1 MLPLMRSANE
11 GKMRFKRRFGNMV
24 KPVRHI
30 LGLSGGKDSTALAIY
45 MRNRVPEMEYF
56 FCDTGAELAETY
68 EYLAKLEVYLGKK
81 ISRLSSDRSFDHWL
95 KIYRGTLPSPNMRW
109 CTKVLKIEPLEKWI
123 GADTAVSYVGLRADE
138 ASRKGYMST
147 KKNMI
152 SVFPFIDDG
161 LELKDIENLLIES
174 GLGKPSFYQ
183 WRSRS
188 GCYFC
193 FYQRKSEW
201 IGLADNHPDLF
212 SAAIDYEGKIG
223 HEKTAAREAYTWS
236 QGESLVDLLKR
247 RDRVKTISPSDAR
260 SDLLLDILDES
271 QGEDEGFCS
280 SCHL

>member
-1 MLPLMRSANE
+1 MN
-11 GKMRFKRRFGNMV
+11 

-45 MRNRVPEMEYF
+45 MRDRVPEMEYF
-56 FCDTGAELAETY
+56 FCDTGAELPETY

-81 ISRLSSDRSFDHWL
+81 IIRLSSDRTFDHWL
-95 KIYRGTLPSPNMRW
+95 KVYRGTLPSPQMRW

-123 GADTAVSYVGLRADE
+123 GTDKAVSYVGLRADE

-147 KKNMI
+147 KQNMM

-161 LELKDIENLLIES
+161 LELRDIENLLTES
-174 GLGKPSFYQ
+174 GLGKPSYYE

-193 FYQRKSEW
+193 FYQRKQEW
-201 IGLADNHPDLF
+201 IGLAEKHPELF
-212 SAAIDYEGKIG
+212 AAAVDYENKVG
-223 HEKTAAREAYTWS
+223 HEKTASKSEYTWS
-236 QGESLVDLLKR
+236 HGESLPKLLERK
-247 RDRVKTISPSDAR
+247 DYIKKSAEPGAKSA
-260 SDLLLDILDES
+260 LLLDIFDE
-271 QGEDEGFCS
+271 ENDNDFCQ

>member
-1 MLPLMRSANE
+1 MA
-11 GKMRFKRRFGNMV
+11 KT
-24 KPVRHI
+24 VRHI

-45 MRNRVPEMEYF
+45 MRDRVPEMEYF
-56 FCDTGAELAETY
+56 FCDTGAELPETY

-81 ISRLSSDRSFDHWL
+81 IARLSSDRTFDHWL
-95 KIYRGTLPSPNMRW
+95 KVYRGTLPSPNMRW

-123 GADTAVSYVGLRADE
+123 GTDNAISYVGLRADE

-147 KKNMI
+147 KRNML

-161 LELKDIENLLIES
+161 LELRDIENLLIES
-174 GLGKPSFYQ
+174 GLGKPSYYE

-201 IGLADNHPDLF
+201 IGLAERHPDLF
-212 SAAIDYEGKIG
+212 EKAKDYEDKLGFEATSSG
-223 HEKTAAREAYTWS
+223 NAYTWS
-236 QGESLVDLLKR
+236 HGESLTELLARKNSI
-247 RDRVKTISPSDAR
+247 KTSTCKEESN
-260 SDLLLDILDES
+260 LLLDLLDEDTIQS
-271 QGEDEGFCS
+271 EYCS

>member
-1 MLPLMRSANE
+1 MAEM
-11 GKMRFKRRFGNMV
+11 
-24 KPVRHI
+24 VRHI

-45 MRNRVPEMEYF
+45 MRDHVPDMEYF
-56 FCDTGAELAETY
+56 FCDTGAELPETY

-81 ISRLSSDRSFDHWL
+81 IVRLSSDRTFDHWL

-123 GADTAVSYVGLRADE
+123 GEDKAISYVGLRADE
-138 ASRKGYMST
+138 ASRKGYIST
-147 KKNMI
+147 KKNMM

-161 LELKDIENLLIES
+161 LELRDIENLLLES
-174 GLGKPSFYQ
+174 GLGKPSYYE

-201 IGLADNHPDLF
+201 IQLSERHPSLF
-212 SAAIDYEGKIG
+212 KAAINYEQKAGYESK
-223 HEKTAAREAYTWS
+223 ASSSAYTLS
-236 QGESLVDLLKR
+236 QGESLIELEARKSAI
-247 RDRVKTISPSDAR
+247 KPISKQSD
-260 SDLLLDILDES
+260 SFLLLDILDDDSNETES
-271 QGEDEGFCS
+271 CA

>member
-1 MLPLMRSANE
+1 MD
-11 GKMRFKRRFGNMV
+11 

-45 MRNRVPEMEYF
+45 MRDRVPEMEYF
-56 FCDTGAELAETY
+56 FCDTGAELPETY

-81 ISRLSSDRSFDHWL
+81 IVRLSSDRTFDHWL
-95 KIYRGTLPSPNMRW
+95 KVYRGTLPSPQMRW

-123 GADTAVSYVGLRADE
+123 GTDKAISYVGLRADE

-147 KKNMI
+147 KQNMM

-161 LELKDIENLLIES
+161 LELRDIENLLIES
-174 GLGKPSFYQ
+174 GLGKPSYYE

-193 FYQRKSEW
+193 FYQRKKEW
-201 IGLADNHPDLF
+201 ISLAEKHPSLF
-212 SAAIDYEGKIG
+212 QAAVDYERKNNFQS
-223 HEKTAAREAYTWS
+223 TASRQSYTWS
-236 QGESLVDLLKR
+236 HGESLVQLMERSDE
-247 RDRVKTISPSDAR
+247 VKEYSSNSPK
-260 SDLLLDILDES
+260 SDLLLDIIVDEDFNS
-271 QGEDEGFCS
+271 DEKCF

>member
-1 MLPLMRSANE
+1 MD
-11 GKMRFKRRFGNMV
+11 

-45 MRNRVPEMEYF
+45 MRDRVPEMEYF
-56 FCDTGAELAETY
+56 FCDTGAELPETY

-81 ISRLSSDRSFDHWL
+81 IVRLSSDRTFDHWL
-95 KIYRGTLPSPNMRW
+95 KVYRGTLPSPQMRW

-123 GADTAVSYVGLRADE
+123 GTDKAISYVGLRADE

-147 KKNMI
+147 KQNMM

-161 LELKDIENLLIES
+161 LELRDIENLLIES
-174 GLGKPSFYQ
+174 GLGKPSYYE

-201 IGLADNHPDLF
+201 IALSSKHPDLF
-212 SAAIDYEGKIG
+212 DQAIKLE
-223 HEKTAAREAYTWS
+223 EKNNFKSTASSTAYSWS
-236 QGESLVDLLKR
+236 HGETLKDLLKR
-247 RDRVKTISPSDAR
+247 KDEIKEFSSNKYN
-260 SDLLLDILDES
+260 SDLLLDLLSD
-271 QGEDEGFCS
+271 EDEFCA

>member
-1 MLPLMRSANE
+1 MAKS
-11 GKMRFKRRFGNMV
+11 
-24 KPVRHI
+24 VRHI

-45 MRNRVPEMEYF
+45 MRDRVPEMEYF
-56 FCDTGAELAETY
+56 FCDTGAELPETY

-81 ISRLSSDRSFDHWL
+81 ITRLSSDRTFDHWL

-123 GADTAVSYVGLRADE
+123 GTDKAISYVGLRADE

-147 KKNMI
+147 RKNMI

-161 LELKDIENLLIES
+161 LELRHIEDLLVES
-174 GLGKPSFYQ
+174 GLGKPSYYN

-212 SAAIDYEGKIG
+212 SAAIDYENKIG
-223 HEKTAAREAYTWS
+223 HEKTAAKEAYTWS
-236 QGESLVDLLKR
+236 QGESLLDLLSR
-247 RDRVKTISPSDAR
+247 RGEVKAQISSDNT
-260 SDLLLDILDES
+260 SGLLLDILDET
-271 QGEDEGFCS
+271 EDEDDSFCAA
-280 SCHL
+280 CHL

>member
-1 MLPLMRSANE
+1 MD
-11 GKMRFKRRFGNMV
+11 

-45 MRNRVPEMEYF
+45 MRDRVPEMEYF
-56 FCDTGAELAETY
+56 FCDTGAELPETY

-81 ISRLSSDRSFDHWL
+81 IVRLSSDRTFDHWL
-95 KIYRGTLPSPNMRW
+95 KVYRGTLPSPQMRW

-123 GADTAVSYVGLRADE
+123 GTDKAISYVGLRADE

-147 KKNMI
+147 KQNMM

-161 LELKDIENLLIES
+161 LELRDIENLLIES
-174 GLGKPSFYQ
+174 GLGKPSYYE

-201 IGLADNHPDLF
+201 ISLSEQHPSLF
-212 SAAIDYEGKIG
+212 KSAVAYEKKDGFKA
-223 HEKTAAREAYTWS
+223 TCSDTMYTWS
-236 QGESLVDLLKR
+236 HGESLEQLIGRAGQIKEFSE
-247 RDRVKTISPSDAR
+247 KEPR
-260 SDLLLDILDES
+260 STLLLDILDDE
-271 QGEDEGFCS
+271 EDIENEQCF